1 MSEENTEDLWEFPCN
16 MTFKAMTVARDGI
29 ENDVI
34 AEIQKQVPG
43 DYSAQ
48 IKPSKNGNYYSVSV
62 NIHFESKQQVEA
74 VFKGVH
80 QIDGVKM
87 VL

>member
-1 MSEENTEDLWEFPCN
+1 MTEATTEELWQFPCN

-29 ENDVI
+29 ENEVI
-34 AEIQKQVPG
+34 TEIQRHCPG

-62 NIHFESKQQVEA
+62 NIHFQSKAQVES
-74 VFKGVH
+74 VYKGVH
-80 QIDGVKM
+80 QLDDVKM